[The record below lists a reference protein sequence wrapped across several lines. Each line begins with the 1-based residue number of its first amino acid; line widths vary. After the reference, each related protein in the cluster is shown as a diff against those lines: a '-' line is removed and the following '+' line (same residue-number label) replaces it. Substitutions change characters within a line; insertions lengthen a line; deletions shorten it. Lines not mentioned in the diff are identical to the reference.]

1 MNIRTWSASIGTVL
15 AAAGCATPDQP
26 ARAPAEARA
35 VVFRCDRGETLL
47 VRFLPDRR
55 AAVLVRN
62 GQSMELPQQP
72 SGSGFLYSSGI
83 HTLRGK
89 GEDLTVEIG
98 RMAPLQ
104 CRAQ

>member
-1 MNIRTWSASIGTVL
+1 MNTMIPLASLGVLL
-15 AAAGCATPDQP
+15 AASGCATPDQP
-26 ARAPAEARA
+26 ARTAPAPRE

-47 VRFLPDRR
+47 VRFLPERR

-62 GQSMELPQQP
+62 GQSLELPQQP
-72 SGSGFLYSSGI
+72 SGSGFIYSSGI

-98 RMAPLQ
+98 RMAPLP

>member
-1 MNIRTWSASIGTVL
+1 MTIRICLASLGALL
-15 AAAGCATPDQP
+15 AASGCATSEQA
-26 ARAPAEARA
+26 ARAPAEPRE
-35 VVFRCDRGETLL
+35 VRFRCDRGETLL
-47 VRFLPDRR
+47 VRFLPERR

-62 GQSMELPQQP
+62 GQSLELPQQP
-72 SGSGFLYSSGI
+72 SGSGFIYSSGI

-104 CRAQ
+104 CRAS